1 MSRTLKL
8 MSIPEIMEMAKG
20 SVDFQGMRGELNWW
34 TIFSGKVS
42 HSHFDAIVD
51 EIQANGFGMPI
62 VLCDRFDDGN
72 YLIGNGHHRLCAAIL
87 LGLWRIPVMVTV
99 GADRDDYMCQDDSM
113 DDWNRPMQGYS
124 FDYWGML
131 KQNMESDYENYD
143 EDEDCHDGG
152 GFWCD
157 ECGTEFRISDHCCL
171 QCHEE
176 GMHVDKC
183 GECDYR
189 ASECVCAYVT
199 PGMVAEN
206 EWNYIRCIDCGQFGY
221 ALSHMHCAID
231 RHMDEAQ
238 DEDYGWQ
245 AERALLVSVGAA
257 AEWAPGPKAQW
268 HPEGVLDEAYAQEAR
283 WNADAP
289 LRAARAAYEA
299 CVSNMREACK
309 YGASE
314 YVMLDHANAMVVAW
328 NAYAAL

>member
-99 GADRDDYMCQDDSM
+99 GSDRDDYMCQDDSM
-113 DDWNRPMQGYS
+113 DDYGRPMEGYS
-124 FDYWGML
+124 FEYWEMLSQWMEADYD
-131 KQNMESDYENYD
+131 NMDENA
-143 EDEDCHDGG
+143 EDGG
-152 GFWCD
+152 DFYCD
-157 ECGTEFRISDHCCL
+157 DCGTGYRISDYCCL
-171 QCHEE
+171 ECHNQAAHVIKCDDCGYDE
-176 GMHVDKC
+176 G
-183 GECDYR
+183 
-189 ASECVCAYVT
+189 ECVCAFVT
-199 PGMVAEN
+199 PGLLAEDDYK
-206 EWNYIRCIDCGQFGY
+206 YIRCMDCGGFGY
-221 ALSHMHCAID
+221 AQYHAHCAINA
-231 RHMDEAQ
+231 RHYDEAA
-238 DEDYGWQ
+238 DDNYGWD
-245 AERALLVSVGAA
+245 AERAMLVSVGAA
-257 AEWAPGPKAQW
+257 EAWAPGPKAQW
-268 HPEGVLDEAYAQEAR
+268 HPEGVLRDAYAEEDR

-299 CVSNMREACK
+299 HVRNMREAVE
-309 YGASE
+309 YGAGE
-314 YVMLDHANAMVVAW
+314 YVMLDHAQKMVEAW
-328 NAYAAL
+328 NAYVSI